1 MQLSRASN
9 YLRCM
14 DKQYE
19 VLQTL
24 SSMVAE
30 APQPTQYQCIPRELI
45 LRLPFDWAEI
55 YTCLAALEQKGYVQ
69 LFQADGIKY
78 SITQQGIDSA
88 WELIDQSEKK
98 DELSLK

>member
-1 MQLSRASN
+1 
-9 YLRCM
+9 M
-14 DKQYE
+14 DNQYE

-55 YTCLAALEQKGYVQ
+55 HTCLTALEKKGYVQ
-69 LFQADGIKY
+69 IFQADGVKY
-78 SITQQGIDSA
+78 SITQKGIDKA
-88 WELIDQSEKK
+88 CELIDRSERV
-98 DELSLK
+98 D

>member
-1 MQLSRASN
+1 
-9 YLRCM
+9 M

-30 APQPTQYQCIPRELI
+30 APQPTQYRCIPRDLI

-55 YTCLAALEQKGYVQ
+55 YTCLAELEKKGYVQ
-69 LFQADGIKY
+69 IFQADGVRY
-78 SITQQGIDSA
+78 SITQQRIDRVCEMLDLPERDSV
-88 WELIDQSEKK
+88 DSYK
-98 DELSLK
+98 